1 MDYSSLARKYG
12 TPLYVY
18 DFNEIQKNFIAL
30 KEAFAARKSLV
41 CFAIKAS
48 SNLSILKFLSD
59 LGSGFDCVSIGEL
72 RRALYIG
79 AKSYK
84 IIFSGVGK
92 QDGELEFALKSD
104 ILLINLESEAEMLCL
119 ERIAQNLNKSARISI
134 RVNPNVDAK
143 THPYISTGLSENK
156 FGVSIETARKMYIYA
171 KKSKFLNPVGIH
183 FHIGSQLTD
192 ISPICD
198 AAKIVSD
205 LLRELRALE
214 IDIKFFDVGGGIGIR
229 YEDEKQIVLYDYAQ
243 GILKSLSGL
252 DVTIVCEPGR
262 FITGAAGVFLTRV
275 LYEKQNCGKRF
286 VIVDGA
292 MNDLI
297 RPSLYGAH
305 HKIELVSEQNFACES
320 CASQSDT
327 ENSTARNSS
336 QQSGITQDLAENFT
350 AQNSTHSKA
359 FGIEAKSASEDFA
372 PQNST
377 PQNGVL
383 QSLQGNFAPHNSSN
397 LSSAVDNSAPQSSAE
412 SLSLCDVVGPICESG
427 DFLAKG
433 VSLPSLQSGDL
444 LAIKSAGAYGFSMS
458 SNYNTRCRAAEIAVY
473 DGQDRLIRK
482 RESFDELIALEKDF
496 V

>member
-1 MDYSSLARKYG
+1 MDYSSLACKYG

-18 DFNEIQKNFIAL
+18 DFNEIEKNFIAL

-92 QDGELEFALKSD
+92 QDSELEFALKSD
-104 ILLINLESEAEMLCL
+104 ILLINLESEAEMLRL
-119 ERIAQNLNKSARISI
+119 EQIAQKLNKPARISI

-243 GILKSLSGL
+243 GILRSLSGL

-262 FITGAAGVFLTRV
+262 FIAGAAGVFLTRV

-292 MNDLI
+292 TNDLI

-305 HKIELVSEQNFACES
+305 HAIEIV
-320 CASQSDT
+320 
-327 ENSTARNSS
+327 
-336 QQSGITQDLAENFT
+336 
-350 AQNSTHSKA
+350 
-359 FGIEAKSASEDFA
+359 SASEGINLDEA
-372 PQNST
+372 GDSEVNLGGRGADQT
-377 PQNGVL
+377 
-383 QSLQGNFAPHNSSN
+383 SSSGADEKISSVN
-397 LSSAVDNSAPQSSAE
+397 LSEA
-412 SLSLCDVVGPICESG
+412 SLCDVVGPICESG

-444 LAIKSAGAYGFSMS
+444 LTVQSAGAYGFSMS
-458 SNYNTRCRAAEIAVY
+458 SNYNTRCRAAEVAVY
-473 DGQDRLIRK
+473 DGQDRLIRN

>member
-1 MDYSSLARKYG
+1 MDYSSLACKYG

-30 KEAFAARKSLV
+30 KEAFVARKSLV
-41 CFAIKAS
+41 CFAIKAN
-48 SNLSILKFLSD
+48 SNLSVLKFLSD

-92 QDGELEFALKSD
+92 QDGELEFALRSD
-104 ILLINLESEAEMLCL
+104 ILLINLESEAEMLRL
-119 ERIAQNLNKSARISI
+119 ERIAQKLNKPARISI

-143 THPYISTGLSENK
+143 THPYISTGLNENK

-305 HKIELVSEQNFACES
+305 HAIEIV
-320 CASQSDT
+320 
-327 ENSTARNSS
+327 
-336 QQSGITQDLAENFT
+336 
-350 AQNSTHSKA
+350 
-359 FGIEAKSASEDFA
+359 SASEGINLDEA
-372 PQNST
+372 GDSEVNLGGRGADQT
-377 PQNGVL
+377 
-383 QSLQGNFAPHNSSN
+383 SSSGADEKISSVN
-397 LSSAVDNSAPQSSAE
+397 LSEA
-412 SLSLCDVVGPICESG
+412 SLCDVVGPICESG

-458 SNYNTRCRAAEIAVY
+458 SNYNTRCRAAEVAVY

-482 RESFDELIALEKDF
+482 RESFDDLIALEKDL

>member
-92 QDGELEFALKSD
+92 QDSELEFALKSD
-104 ILLINLESEAEMLCL
+104 ILLINLESEAEMLRL
-119 ERIAQNLNKSARISI
+119 EQIAQKRNKPARMSI

-143 THPYISTGLSENK
+143 THPYISTGLNENK

-243 GILKSLSGL
+243 GILRSLSGL

-262 FITGAAGVFLTRV
+262 FIAGAAGVFLTRV

-305 HKIELVSEQNFACES
+305 HAIEIV
-320 CASQSDT
+320 
-327 ENSTARNSS
+327 
-336 QQSGITQDLAENFT
+336 
-350 AQNSTHSKA
+350 
-359 FGIEAKSASEDFA
+359 SASEGINLDEPGA
-372 PQNST
+372 SEVNLGGT
-377 PQNGVL
+377 
-383 QSLQGNFAPHNSSN
+383 SSDQTGGSRVDEKISSVN
-397 LSSAVDNSAPQSSAE
+397 LAAA
-412 SLSLCDVVGPICESG
+412 SLCDVVGPICESG

-433 VSLPSLQSGDL
+433 ASLPSLQSGDL

-473 DGQDRLIRK
+473 DGQDHLIRK

>member
-1 MDYSSLARKYG
+1 MDYSSLACKYG

-92 QDGELEFALKSD
+92 QDGELEFALQSD
-104 ILLINLESEAEMLCL
+104 ILLINLESEAEMLRL
-119 ERIAQNLNKSARISI
+119 ERIAQKLNKPARISI

-243 GILKSLSGL
+243 GILRSLSGL
-252 DVTIVCEPGR
+252 DVTIACEPGR
-262 FITGAAGVFLTRV
+262 FIAGASGVLLTRV

-305 HKIELVSEQNFACES
+305 HKIELVSERNSDCES

-327 ENSTARNSS
+327 ENSTA
-336 QQSGITQDLAENFT
+336 
-350 AQNSTHSKA
+350 
-359 FGIEAKSASEDFA
+359 
-372 PQNST
+372 QNST
-377 PQNGVL
+377 PQNGVS
-383 QSLQGNFAPHNSSN
+383 QSLQGNFAPQNSSN

-433 VSLPSLQSGDL
+433 VVLPPLRNGDL

-458 SNYNTRCRAAEIAVY
+458 SNYNTRCRAAEVAVY

-482 RESFDELIALEKDF
+482 RESFDDLIALEKDL

>member
-41 CFAIKAS
+41 CFAIKAN
-48 SNLSILKFLSD
+48 SNLSVLKFLSD

-92 QDGELEFALKSD
+92 QDSELEFALQSD
-104 ILLINLESEAEMLCL
+104 ILLINLESEAEMLRL
-119 ERIAQNLNKSARISI
+119 ERIAQKLNKPARISI

-262 FITGAAGVFLTRV
+262 FITGAAGVLLTRV

-305 HKIELVSEQNFACES
+305 HKIELVSERNSACES
-320 CASQSDT
+320 CVSQSDT
-327 ENSTARNSS
+327 ENSMT
-336 QQSGITQDLAENFT
+336 
-350 AQNSTHSKA
+350 QNSTHSKA
-359 FGIEAKSASEDFA
+359 FGIEAKSASEDF
-372 PQNST
+372 
-377 PQNGVL
+377 V
-383 QSLQGNFAPHNSSN
+383 PHNSSN
-397 LSSAVDNSAPQSSAE
+397 LSFAVGNSAPQSYAE

-458 SNYNTRCRAAEIAVY
+458 SNYNTRCRTAEVAAY

-482 RESFDELIALEKDF
+482 RESFDELIALEKDL

>member
-41 CFAIKAS
+41 CFAIKAN
-48 SNLSILKFLSD
+48 SNLSVLKFLSD

-92 QDGELEFALKSD
+92 QDSELEFALESD
-104 ILLINLESEAEMLCL
+104 ILLINLESQAEMLRL
-119 ERIAQNLNKSARISI
+119 EQIAQKLNKPARISI

-143 THPYISTGLSENK
+143 THPYISTGLNENK

-305 HKIELVSEQNFACES
+305 HAIEIV
-320 CASQSDT
+320 
-327 ENSTARNSS
+327 
-336 QQSGITQDLAENFT
+336 
-350 AQNSTHSKA
+350 
-359 FGIEAKSASEDFA
+359 SASEGINLDEA
-372 PQNST
+372 GDSEVNLGGRGADQT
-377 PQNGVL
+377 
-383 QSLQGNFAPHNSSN
+383 SSSGTDEKISSVN
-397 LSSAVDNSAPQSSAE
+397 LSEA
-412 SLSLCDVVGPICESG
+412 SLCDVVGPICESG

-433 VSLPSLQSGDL
+433 ASLPSLQSGDL

-458 SNYNTRCRAAEIAVY
+458 SNYNTRCRAAEVAVY

-482 RESFDELIALEKDF
+482 RESFDELIALEKDL

>member
-92 QDGELEFALKSD
+92 QDGELEFALQSD
-104 ILLINLESEAEMLCL
+104 ILLINLESEAEMLRL
-119 ERIAQNLNKSARISI
+119 EQIAQNLNKPARISI

-143 THPYISTGLSENK
+143 THPYISTGLNENK

-252 DVTIVCEPGR
+252 DVTICLLY
-262 FITGAAGVFLTRV
+262 TSDAA
-275 LYEKQNCGKRF
+275 
-286 VIVDGA
+286 D
-292 MNDLI
+292 D
-297 RPSLYGAH
+297 
-305 HKIELVSEQNFACES
+305 
-320 CASQSDT
+320 
-327 ENSTARNSS
+327 
-336 QQSGITQDLAENFT
+336 
-350 AQNSTHSKA
+350 
-359 FGIEAKSASEDFA
+359 
-372 PQNST
+372 
-377 PQNGVL
+377 
-383 QSLQGNFAPHNSSN
+383 
-397 LSSAVDNSAPQSSAE
+397 
-412 SLSLCDVVGPICESG
+412 
-427 DFLAKG
+427 
-433 VSLPSLQSGDL
+433 
-444 LAIKSAGAYGFSMS
+444 
-458 SNYNTRCRAAEIAVY
+458 
-473 DGQDRLIRK
+473 
-482 RESFDELIALEKDF
+482 
-496 V
+496 

>member
-41 CFAIKAS
+41 CFAIKAN
-48 SNLSILKFLSD
+48 SNLSVLKFLSD

-92 QDGELEFALKSD
+92 QDSELEFALQSD
-104 ILLINLESEAEMLCL
+104 ILLINLESEAEMLRL
-119 ERIAQNLNKSARISI
+119 EQIAQKLNKPARISI

-143 THPYISTGLSENK
+143 THPYISTGLNENK

-262 FITGAAGVFLTRV
+262 FIAGAAGVFLTHV

-305 HKIELVSEQNFACES
+305 HKIELVSEQNSACES
-320 CASQSDT
+320 FASQSDT
-327 ENSTARNSS
+327 ENS
-336 QQSGITQDLAENFT
+336 T

-372 PQNST
+372 PQNSA
-377 PQNGVL
+377 PQNGIS
-383 QSLQGNFAPHNSSN
+383 QSLQGNFAPQNSSN

-458 SNYNTRCRAAEIAVY
+458 SNYNTRCRAAEVAVY
-473 DGQDRLIRK
+473 DGQDRLIRR
-482 RESFDELIALEKDF
+482 RESFDDLIALEKDL

>member
-41 CFAIKAS
+41 CFAIKAN
-48 SNLSILKFLSD
+48 SNLSVLKFLSD

-92 QDGELEFALKSD
+92 QDSELEFALQSD
-104 ILLINLESEAEMLCL
+104 ILLINLESEAEMLRL
-119 ERIAQNLNKSARISI
+119 ERIAQNLNKPARISI

-262 FITGAAGVFLTRV
+262 FIAGAAGGFLTRV

-305 HKIELVSEQNFACES
+305 HKIELVSERNSACES

-327 ENSTARNSS
+327 ENSM
-336 QQSGITQDLAENFT
+336 
-350 AQNSTHSKA
+350 AQNSMHSKA

-377 PQNGVL
+377 PQNGVS
-383 QSLQGNFAPHNSSN
+383 QSLQGNFAPQNSSN
-397 LSSAVDNSAPQSSAE
+397 LSSAVDNSAPQSSVE

-458 SNYNTRCRAAEIAVY
+458 SNYNTRCRAAEVAVY

>member
-104 ILLINLESEAEMLCL
+104 ILLINLESEAEMLRL
-119 ERIAQNLNKSARISI
+119 ERIAQNLNKPARISI

-143 THPYISTGLSENK
+143 THPYISTGLNENK

-183 FHIGSQLTD
+183 FHIGSQLTE
-192 ISPICD
+192 IAPICD

-243 GILKSLSGL
+243 GILRSLSGL

-305 HKIELVSEQNFACES
+305 HKIELVSERNSACES

-327 ENSTARNSS
+327 ENS
-336 QQSGITQDLAENFT
+336 T

-359 FGIEAKSASEDFA
+359 FGIEAKSALEDFA

-377 PQNGVL
+377 PQNGVS
-383 QSLQGNFAPHNSSN
+383 QSLQGNFAPQNSSN
-397 LSSAVDNSAPQSSAE
+397 LSSAVDNSAPQSYAE

-433 VSLPSLQSGDL
+433 MSLPSLQSGDL

-458 SNYNTRCRAAEIAVY
+458 SNYNTRCRAAEVAVY

-482 RESFDELIALEKDF
+482 RESFDDLIALEKDF

>member
-92 QDGELEFALKSD
+92 QDSELEFALKSD
-104 ILLINLESEAEMLCL
+104 ILLINLESEAEMLRL
-119 ERIAQNLNKSARISI
+119 EQIAQKLNKPARISI

-143 THPYISTGLSENK
+143 THPYISTGLNENK

-198 AAKIVSD
+198 AAKIVSE

-262 FITGAAGVFLTRV
+262 FITGASGVLLTRV

-305 HKIELVSEQNFACES
+305 HKIELVSEQNSACES

-327 ENSTARNSS
+327 ENSTA
-336 QQSGITQDLAENFT
+336 
-350 AQNSTHSKA
+350 QNSTYSKA

-377 PQNGVL
+377 PQNGVS
-383 QSLQGNFAPHNSSN
+383 QSLQGNFAPQNSSN

-412 SLSLCDVVGPICESG
+412 NLSPCDVVGPICESG

-433 VSLPSLQSGDL
+433 VSLPSLQSGAL

-458 SNYNTRCRAAEIAVY
+458 SNYNTRCRAAEVAVY

-482 RESFDELIALEKDF
+482 RESFDDLIALEKDL

>member
-12 TPLYVY
+12 TPLYIY
-18 DFNEIQKNFIAL
+18 DFNEIRKNFITL

-92 QDGELEFALKSD
+92 QDSELEFALQSD
-104 ILLINLESEAEMLCL
+104 ILLINLESEAEMLRL
-119 ERIAQNLNKSARISI
+119 ERIAQKLNKPARISI

-143 THPYISTGLSENK
+143 THPYISTGLNENK

-262 FITGAAGVFLTRV
+262 FITGASGVLLTRV

-305 HKIELVSEQNFACES
+305 HKIELVSEQNSACKS

-327 ENSTARNSS
+327 ENST
-336 QQSGITQDLAENFT
+336 T
-350 AQNSTHSKA
+350 QNS
-359 FGIEAKSASEDFA
+359 
-372 PQNST
+372 P
-377 PQNGVL
+377 PQNGVS
-383 QSLQGNFAPHNSSN
+383 QSLQGNFAPQNSSN

-482 RESFDELIALEKDF
+482 RESFDELIALEKDL

>member
-92 QDGELEFALKSD
+92 QDSELEFALKSD
-104 ILLINLESEAEMLCL
+104 ILLINLESEAEMLRL
-119 ERIAQNLNKSARISI
+119 EQIAQKLNKPARISI

-171 KKSKFLNPVGIH
+171 KKSKFLNPIGIH

-262 FITGAAGVFLTRV
+262 FITGASGVLLTRV

-305 HKIELVSEQNFACES
+305 HKIELVSERNSACES

-327 ENSTARNSS
+327 ENSTA
-336 QQSGITQDLAENFT
+336 
-350 AQNSTHSKA
+350 QNSTHSKA
-359 FGIEAKSASEDFA
+359 FGIEAESASEDFA

-377 PQNGVL
+377 PQNGAL
-383 QSLQGNFAPHNSSN
+383 QSLQEDFAPQNSSD
-397 LSSAVDNSAPQSSAE
+397 LSSAVDNSAPQSSVE

-458 SNYNTRCRAAEIAVY
+458 SNYNTRCRAAEVAIY

-482 RESFDELIALEKDF
+482 RESFDELIALEKDL

>member
-30 KEAFAARKSLV
+30 KEVFTARKSLV
-41 CFAIKAS
+41 CFAIKAN
-48 SNLSILKFLSD
+48 SNLSVLKFLSD

-92 QDGELEFALKSD
+92 QDSELEFALQSN
-104 ILLINLESEAEMLCL
+104 ILLINLESEAEMLRL
-119 ERIAQNLNKSARISI
+119 ERIAQNLNKPARISI

-143 THPYISTGLSENK
+143 THPYISTGLNENK

-262 FITGAAGVFLTRV
+262 FIAGASGVLLTRV

-305 HKIELVSEQNFACES
+305 HKIELVSERNSACES

-327 ENSTARNSS
+327 EN
-336 QQSGITQDLAENFT
+336 FM

-377 PQNGVL
+377 PQSGVS
-383 QSLQGNFAPHNSSN
+383 QSLQGNFAPQNSYN

-458 SNYNTRCRAAEIAVY
+458 SNYNTRCRAAEVAVY
-473 DGQDRLIRK
+473 DGQNRLIRK

>member
-41 CFAIKAS
+41 CFAIKAN
-48 SNLSILKFLSD
+48 SNLSVLKFLSD

-92 QDGELEFALKSD
+92 QDGELEFALESD
-104 ILLINLESEAEMLCL
+104 ILLINLESEAEMLRL
-119 ERIAQNLNKSARISI
+119 EQIAQKLNKPARISI

-143 THPYISTGLSENK
+143 THPYISTGLNENK

-262 FITGAAGVFLTRV
+262 FITGASGVLLTRV

-305 HKIELVSEQNFACES
+305 HKIELVSEQNSACKS

-327 ENSTARNSS
+327 ENST
-336 QQSGITQDLAENFT
+336 T
-350 AQNSTHSKA
+350 QNS
-359 FGIEAKSASEDFA
+359 
-372 PQNST
+372 P
-377 PQNGVL
+377 PQNGVS
-383 QSLQGNFAPHNSSN
+383 QSLQGNFAPQNSSN

-433 VSLPSLQSGDL
+433 ISLPSLQSGNL

-458 SNYNTRCRAAEIAVY
+458 SNYNTRARAAEVAVY